1 MRAKTIIV
9 GIGVYAI
16 PLVVYILAD
25 NVGRNAG
32 HKYLFRLGWVGF
44 LLLFIWLALKYV
56 FPWAEKRE

>member
-25 NVGRNAG
+25 YVGRNAG

-44 LLLFIWLALKYV
+44 LLLFIWLVVKFV

>member
-9 GIGVYAI
+9 GIGVYVI

-25 NVGRNAG
+25 HIGKSAG

-44 LLLFIWLALKYV
+44 LVLFIWLVVKYV
-56 FPWAEKRE
+56 FPWEEKRE